1 MTSKGDPS
9 PGSSFGQRVIEY
21 FTLRNAEAALARL
34 PELARGAIADTIEL
48 ARQQAA
54 AAEALFAVG
63 HTVEALRLA
72 REALE
77 STQSAADQYASA
89 MGLEVSPRAPR
100 SSDERAQGE
109 DEGVKDA
116 AAEATSSPASE
127 TEADRAAAKDEED
140 EASAKDEADQDASG
154 DASAA
159 DESAQASD
167 VSGQASQP
175 AKVSSATPD
184 PKAAWR
190 QLAIRAGV
198 AAGRI
203 ATIERQLVSSAAL
216 SVPRLEKD
224 VAPAHVDG
232 FREVLQARA
241 AIEEMLAPATHTKGS
256 LLGARIWRGVSSTL
270 LALAVIGG
278 LVYVLQPVEGTFVRA
293 SATWADSPDF
303 RADFIIDGDEN
314 TMWLLPENAGWVEVR
329 TAPPI
334 ASVHRVTLVNAGNAR
349 VSDRGTRVYRL
360 EIYAGGELAES
371 IDGEFGDE
379 LSATATHELSV
390 QNVERIRFVAVSG
403 YRAGAGLSE
412 LRWE

>member
-1 MTSKGDPS
+1 MSAAPSSPTTSSSDPS
-9 PGSSFGQRVIEY
+9 LGSSFGQRVIEY

-34 PELARGAIADTIEL
+34 PELARGSIADTIEL
-48 ARQQAA
+48 SRQQAA

-63 HTVEALRLA
+63 HTAEALRLG

-77 STQSAADQYASA
+77 STQRAADQYARA
-89 MGLEVSPRAPR
+89 MGLDVS
-100 SSDERAQGE
+100 ERANIAT
-109 DEGVKDA
+109 D
-116 AAEATSSPASE
+116 AEALPAEVAAPTDEASSEADVAADAPFEGDAIE
-127 TEADRAAAKDEED
+127 TEAAKTDAPETDAKAPAPIVVAAKG
-140 EASAKDEADQDASG
+140 STTAD
-154 DASAA
+154 
-159 DESAQASD
+159 
-167 VSGQASQP
+167 
-175 AKVSSATPD
+175 T
-184 PKAAWR
+184 KAAWR
-190 QLAIRAGV
+190 QLAVRSGMSSS
-198 AAGRI
+198 RI
-203 ATIERQLVSSAAL
+203 GGIERQLASSAAL

-241 AIEEMLAPATHTKGS
+241 AIEETLAPATHTKGS
-256 LLGARIWRGVSSTL
+256 LLGARIWRGVSSTF
-270 LALAVIGG
+270 LALAVIGV
-278 LVYVLQPVEGTFVRA
+278 LVYMLKPVEGTFVRA

-303 RADFIIDGDEN
+303 RADYIIDGDEN

-334 ASVHRVTLVNAGNAR
+334 AAVHRITLVNAGNAR

-379 LSATATHELSV
+379 LSATTTHEVSV

-403 YRAGAGLSE
+403 YRAGAGLTE